1 MGGREAVRGLLGC
14 SEGEIG
20 GLSVL
25 ICQCAQQNLKANW
38 AASICPG
45 CFTNF
50 TAVAVY
56 NQYDVRGVWPKD
68 PNDGGGNDR
77 SRSPSPRGRGR
88 GVRAVA

>member
-1 MGGREAVRGLLGC
+1 MPGLLHKFYGRG
-14 SEGEIG
+14 S
-20 GLSVL
+20 
-25 ICQCAQQNLKANW
+25 
-38 AASICPG
+38 
-45 CFTNF
+45 
-50 TAVAVY
+50 VY